1 MPLAGALRLGP
12 SSGTAPAF
20 PVRGARDVRPE
31 TDHVPLTYSGGG
43 NRYNLALPPCRRPR
57 KGSMTPAVPERK
69 LASAFVLLL
78 AAALLC
84 LACAPARAADALGG
98 SLIEPAPFLASGQP
112 EDPAVNPAT
121 APQLTVSGQT
131 LRWTAVSGAASYVL
145 ARKVPGQADQYLL
158 ISGTSATPAA
168 VPGRTVSFAVRTNVA
183 GSVWSRTVSIAYP
196 ATPPAAPGVP
206 VVKVSGQTLS
216 WAAVSGAS
224 YYVLARKLG
233 SQTTQYSTVPG
244 TSVTPAAASGQT
256 VRYAVR
262 TNVDG
267 SDWSPDV
274 SIAYAAAPPPPPPPP
289 PSGRFAMGVTAG
301 TAFSYELPFITSLGA
316 GTARLLYDIG
326 TSASSMAPVIDAYA
340 RAGVRPLI
348 AASFPNRLPSTA
360 ESQNVAT
367 WARAY
372 GPGGTFWQGKTYP
385 ANTTVN
391 RIEFGHETSYSYQWS
406 NNSPSVY
413 ASRAQ
418 TYALRFKDAQIA
430 VKAANPNV
438 GLLAQGDNA
447 VNQNSWIIN
456 MFRAVPDL
464 GSRAAGWTI
473 HPYGPNWKTR
483 IDSTINT
490 AKSVGSPDLPIWVTE
505 WGLSTDNGRC
515 LSDNY
520 GYSRCLTYAQ
530 AASTLHAAL
539 TGMVSTYGSRLGA
552 FFLYQAHDQTLTG
565 RQTGR
570 EYYFGAL
577 QQRGQAK
584 GAYTTEIRAD
594 LAAHRP

>member
-1 MPLAGALRLGP
+1 
-12 SSGTAPAF
+12 
-20 PVRGARDVRPE
+20 
-31 TDHVPLTYSGGG
+31 
-43 NRYNLALPPCRRPR
+43 
-57 KGSMTPAVPERK
+57 MTLAVPERK
-69 LASAFVLLL
+69 LASVSVLLL

-84 LACAPARAADALGG
+84 LACAPACAADAFGS
-98 SLIEPAPFLASGQP
+98 SLIQPAALEPQP
-112 EDPAVNPAT
+112 EDPSPAA

-131 LRWTAVSGAASYVL
+131 LRWTAVGGASSYVL
-145 ARKVPGQADQYLL
+145 ARKVPGQADQYL
-158 ISGTSATPAA
+158 IVSGTSTTPAA
-168 VPGRTVSFAVRTNVA
+168 VPGRTVTFAVRPNVSGGA
-183 GSVWSRTVSIAYP
+183 WSREVSIAYP
-196 ATPPAAPGVP
+196 AAPATSGVP
-206 VVKVSGQTLS
+206 VVRVSGHTLS

-224 YYVLARKLG
+224 YYVLARKLTG
-233 SQTTQYSTVPG
+233 QTTQYSTVSG
-244 TSVTPAAASGQT
+244 TSVTPAAATGQT

-267 SDWSPDV
+267 SDWSSDV
-274 SIAYAAAPPPPPPPP
+274 SITYATSPPPPPPPP
-289 PSGRFAMGVTAG
+289 PGGFVMGITAG

-316 GTARLLYDIG
+316 GTARLLYDIN
-326 TSASSMAPVIDAYA
+326 TSASSMAPVIDEYA
-340 RAGVRPLI
+340 RAGVRPLL
-348 AASFPNRLPSTA
+348 AASFPNRVPSTA

-447 VNQNSWIIN
+447 VNQQSWVTN

-483 IDSTINT
+483 IDSTIT
-490 AKSVGSPDLPIWVTE
+490 STKAAGSPDLPIWVTE

-520 GYSRCLTYAQ
+520 GYDKCMTYAA
-530 AASTLHAAL
+530 AASALHAAL
-539 TGMVSTYGSRLGA
+539 SGMQSTYGNRLGA
-552 FFLYQAHDQTLTG
+552 FFLYQTHDQTLTG

-584 GAYTTEIRAD
+584 GAYTTEVRAD